1 MSVDRLTAEDQ
12 VILWPDPIWPQ
23 DIGAVAVLDG
33 GPLLD
38 PDGDVRLELVRQV
51 IGSRLHLV
59 PRFRQRLAVPR
70 RGLGGPFWV
79 DDPAVDLAQHV
90 RVAPLPPP
98 GNEEQLLRTVAQLRR
113 RRLDPT
119 RPLWEIWLLPGLPDG
134 QVGLFIRLH
143 HVVADGIAGVAT
155 IGALLDPTSD
165 AGTAPASPW
174 RPRPTPTTRALLV
187 DTLVRHA
194 GRLRR
199 TFSACAHPGAAL
211 SHLRAVWPGL
221 REFLP
226 RDGATVTSL
235 NRMVGPDRTLAVV
248 RAPLDEVRQIAHAH
262 GATVNDVLLAA
273 TAGGL
278 RALFRGRGE
287 LTDDLVVRVD
297 VPITLRPVRQ
307 RAQALGNLI
316 TQMVVPLPVGMSDP
330 VRRLQRITTSTTEG
344 KARSRPSL
352 GMLLRNRLARRIVLW
367 LAVRYPVNVATA
379 DVPGPRE
386 PLHLAGARLLE
397 VFPLLNQLGNQT
409 LGVGALSYA
418 DRFGILAVA
427 DRDAVPDLDA
437 FAAGAQEELRSLAA
451 SAGRRP
457 KEATAAAGGPVATS

>member
-1 MSVDRLTAEDQ
+1 MSVDRLTAEDR

-33 GPLLD
+33 GPLLG

-59 PRFRQRLAVPR
+59 PRFRQRLSVPR

-79 DDPAVDLAQHV
+79 DDPGFDLAQHV
-90 RVAPLPPP
+90 RLTALPSP
-98 GNEEQLLRTVAQLRR
+98 GDEEQLLNTVALLRR
-113 RRLDPT
+113 RRLDPS
-119 RPLWEIWLLPGLPDG
+119 RPLWEIWLLPGLPDDRI
-134 QVGLFIRLH
+134 GLFIRLH
-143 HVVADGIAGVAT
+143 HVLADGIAGVAT
-155 IGALLDPTSD
+155 IIALLDPASD
-165 AGTAPASPW
+165 AGTAVASPW
-174 RPRPTPTTRALLV
+174 RPRPAPTTGELLV
-187 DTLVRHA
+187 DNLGRRS
-194 GRLRR
+194 GRLR
-199 TFSACAHPGAAL
+199 AA
-211 SHLRAVWPGL
+211 WPGL

-235 NRMVGPDRTLAVV
+235 NRLVGPDRTLAVV
-248 RAPLDEVRQIAHAH
+248 RARMDEVRQVAHAH

-287 LTDDLVVRVD
+287 LTDDLVVRVE
-297 VPITLRPVRQ
+297 VPVSLRPVQQ
-307 RAQALGNLI
+307 RAQAQGNLI

-330 VRRLQRITTSTTEG
+330 VRRLERIAALTTER

-352 GMLLRNRLARRIVLW
+352 GMMLGNRLARRAVLW
-367 LAVRYPVNVATA
+367 LAVRYPVNVVTA

-386 PLHLAGARLLE
+386 PVHLAGAPLLE

-409 LGVGALSYA
+409 LGVGALSYG

-427 DRDAVPDLDA
+427 DRDAVPDLGL
-437 FAAGAQEELRSLAA
+437 FAGGVREELRALAA
-451 SAGRRP
+451 TTALRS
-457 KEATAAAGGPVATS
+457 EQAAAG